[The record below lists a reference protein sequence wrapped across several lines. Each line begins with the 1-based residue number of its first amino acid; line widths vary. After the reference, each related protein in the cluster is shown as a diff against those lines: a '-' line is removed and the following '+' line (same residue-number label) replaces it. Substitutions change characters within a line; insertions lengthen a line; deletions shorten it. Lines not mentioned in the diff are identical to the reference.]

1 MKITIE
7 IPDES
12 LRNAVEA
19 QVGIALSAL
28 TRETID
34 KDAKEIISKSL
45 TRIDWYGMAERAAQK
60 LLEDHIENAVTNV
73 LGNKYNRAETVRR
86 LVQEAALQAI
96 KGSK

>member
-7 IPDES
+7 IPDEA

-34 KDAKEIISKSL
+34 RVVSDALGSTSYA
-45 TRIDWYGMAERAAQK
+45 RN
-60 LLEDHIENAVTNV
+60 NAVT
-73 LGNKYNRAETVRR
+73 R